1 MVPEK
6 PGQEVGAGSASSPAT
21 QQAPTLTGRC
31 GPCGSRAASAGL
43 SPPGSA
49 RPSPPCA
56 GCWPHT
62 ACATGL
68 GDPVPPRT
76 HPGQAWPRLTVQ
88 RKYGKDQGTR
98 PEKQA
103 PAPACPGRHGN
114 GVDWEGWGR
123 EDAEVG
129 AGRRG
134 GGSSPCP
141 SAWNSRFSTWASAA
155 AMPRRPGPPALRPLG
170 TALQPQVTPSQ
181 SDALPPHSASQQTQ
195 RAT

>member
-103 PAPACPGRHGN
+103 PAPACPGRHGM
-114 GVDWEGWGR
+114 VWTGR
-123 EDAEVG
+123 DGAERTLRWAPV
-129 AGRRG
+129 G
-134 GGSSPCP
+134 GGGVLSMPLSLEQPLFHVGLCCGHAKAAGAPSPAAP
-141 SAWNSRFSTWASAA
+141 RDGSAA
-155 AMPRRPGPPALRPLG
+155 PGD
-170 TALQPQVTPSQ
+170 TISV
-181 SDALPPHSASQQTQ
+181 
-195 RAT
+195 

>member
-134 GGSSPCP
+134 GGPLHAP
-141 SAWNSRFSTWASAA
+141 QPGTAA
-155 AMPRRPGPPALRPLG
+155 FPRGPLLRPCQG
-170 TALQPQVTPSQ
+170 GRGPQPCGPSGRLC
-181 SDALPPHSASQQTQ
+181 SP
-195 RAT
+195 R